1 MSKTAVTEKNYIEKP
16 RKDTD
21 RGAKKTGYLESRFR
35 LFYNADTRAPRI
47 DLHFHDF
54 HKIML
59 FGQGNVSYLAEGR
72 VYDLRPGDVVIIPA
86 GAIHTPRIHDH
97 SLYERIILYISGS
110 FFRKEEQG
118 DTDLSLCFRTAREK
132 GLNLMRPKGVYEGM
146 TATLFSELKSAASD
160 THYGADLLRR
170 IKLEELL
177 ILVNRMAM
185 EKETSYER
193 EASSNPVILSV
204 MDYLNTHLKDDTLDI
219 DQVARHCALHR
230 SYLMHLFK
238 AEAGCTIGAYLA
250 EKRLFLA
257 KSLLDQGYSVTDACF
272 ESGFR
277 NYAAFYYAFRKKYNA
292 SPKGGEAVRQVE
304 GE

>member
-1 MSKTAVTEKNYIEKP
+1 
-16 RKDTD
+16 
-21 RGAKKTGYLESRFR
+21 
-35 LFYNADTRAPRI
+35 
-47 DLHFHDF
+47 
-54 HKIML
+54 ML

-72 VYDLRPGDVVIIPA
+72 VYDLRPGDIVIIPA
-86 GAIHTPRIHDH
+86 GTIHTPRIHDH

-110 FFRKEEQG
+110 FFPREEARQA
-118 DTDLSLCFRTAREK
+118 DLSLCFRMAREM
-132 GLNLMRPKGVYEGM
+132 GHNLLRPKEAYESR
-146 TATLFSELKSAASD
+146 TASLFADLKNAASD
-160 THYGADLLRR
+160 TGFGADLLRR

-185 EKETSYER
+185 EKETSFER

-257 KSLLDQGYSVTDACF
+257 KSLLDQGYSVTEACF

-277 NYAAFYYAFRKKYNA
+277 NYAAFYYAFRKKYHA
-292 SPKGGEAVRQVE
+292 SPTGGETVRGVE